1 VAERVGRGRPGTAI
15 AAAPR
20 RSGTRPV
27 GALAAAVAVTGVTSL
42 VVAIAVATFAVAPVA
57 AAPAPTPSPSTTV
70 APNPA
75 ADPNSTAPPVTGPTT
90 TILTAPPGADAA
102 AQAAATNDFMASQT
116 LLTQADQKVT
126 AARAALA
133 AATSRQIDATN
144 KRAVLAQQAQQA
156 ADRLSAARKTLR
168 HTAVAEYVSGGND
181 SLAGTLLHATDIDS
195 FARGREYGYIVL
207 GHEKLQVQQ
216 LADAFAKASEPVRGI
231 GAETDRAQAAHDL
244 AALQVEA
251 ATTLRQQRFDDASRK
266 GLLVQLVTA
275 AAPAP
280 PSDIPRLFL
289 DAYIRAA
296 SAADRRYPACSVH
309 WSAIAAIGK
318 LETGH
323 GREGGAALTLSGDVV
338 PHIIGPA
345 LDGTNGFGL
354 VADTDQGRLDGDP
367 VFDRAV
373 GPMQFIPA
381 TWQSVAQDGNGDGV
395 VDPNNAYDAALA
407 TATYLCRS
415 GAGNLELDQN
425 LHAAALTYNH
435 SESYA
440 QRVVDG
446 SHQYDALHLPG
457 APPGPPAAAP
467 PPVPAGG

>member
-1 VAERVGRGRPGTAI
+1 MAERGGRGR
-15 AAAPR
+15 
-20 RSGTRPV
+20 RS
-27 GALAAAVAVTGVTSL
+27 AAAAV
-42 VVAIAVATFAVAPVA
+42 VALLRAGEPGGATAAVAAVVVTVAMLAVAPVA
-57 AAPAPTPSPSTTV
+57 AAPAPTPPSPSTI
-70 APNPA
+70 APPNPP
-75 ADPNSTAPPVTGPTT
+75 DPGITAPPAAGPTT

-102 AQAAATNDFMASQT
+102 AQGAATNDFQASQT
-116 LLTQADQKVT
+116 LLTQADQQVA

-144 KRAVLAQQAQQA
+144 KRAVLAQKAKEA
-156 ADRLSAARKTLR
+156 ADRLATAQKTLR

-181 SLAGTLLHATDIDS
+181 SLAGTLLHAADVDS
-195 FARGREYGYIVL
+195 FARGRQYGYIIL
-207 GHEKLQVQQ
+207 GHEKLLVQAY
-216 LADAFAKASEPVRGI
+216 ADAFATASEPVRGI
-231 GAETDRAQAAHDL
+231 GHETDRAQAAHDL
-244 AALQVEA
+244 AALQLEA

-296 SAADRRYPACSVH
+296 SAADRRYPACSIH

-318 LETGH
+318 LESGH

-345 LDGTNGFGL
+345 LDGTSGFGL

-373 GPMQFIPA
+373 GPMQFIPS

-395 VDPNNAYDAALA
+395 VDPNNVYDAALA
-407 TATYLCRS
+407 TATYLCKS

-440 QRVVDG
+440 TRVIDG

-467 PPVPAGG
+467 PVPPGG